1 MEIQNYLSEALMG
14 IKSRMEKS
22 DTLDDI
28 ASLRGKIKKLS
39 GAALIGLAAVGC
51 SGDDNESTSGQAEL
65 ASNTQPVLSNIITG
79 FNAGNCQTV
88 TVSAAYREPIIV
100 VITDLAD
107 PDNSVSMG
115 LSGEVDNVTRQLSSD
130 SSMLNAPINGY
141 AKLDVY
147 KQSDS
152 TPVAFCH
159 EKQTEDC
166 IRGGQQ
172 AYCTVVE

>member
-14 IKSRMEKS
+14 IKTRIETS
-22 DTLDDI
+22 DTLNEI
-28 ASLRGKIKKLS
+28 ASLRGKIKQLS

-51 SGDDNESTSGQAEL
+51 SGDGNESTSGQESVS
-65 ASNTQPVLSNIITG
+65 SNEQPVLSNIITG
-79 FNAGNCQTV
+79 FNASNCQTV
-88 TVSAAYREPIIV
+88 TVSAAYREPIFV
-100 VITDLAD
+100 VVTAVAD
-107 PDNSVSMG
+107 PDNSVSMN
-115 LSGEVDNVTRQLSSD
+115 LSGEVDNVTRQLSTD
-130 SSMLNAPINGY
+130 SSMLDAPINGY
-141 AKLDVY
+141 ARLDVY

-159 EKQTEDC
+159 EKQTDDC